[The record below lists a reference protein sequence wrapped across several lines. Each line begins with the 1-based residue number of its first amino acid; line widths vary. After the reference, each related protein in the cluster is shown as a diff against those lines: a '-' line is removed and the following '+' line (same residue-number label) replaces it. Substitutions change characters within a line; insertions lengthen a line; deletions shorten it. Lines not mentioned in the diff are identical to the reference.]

1 MIPCRLLCAGD
12 LVSVNGVC
20 CKIIHK
26 AQLVVVKEMT
36 TGNRMF
42 LCGYDC
48 VEPMPLSVGFFK
60 RNGFDMISECGGEI
74 LYMLYMGD
82 GFSIKAY
89 ENFRSK
95 TTEWCVVAS
104 NDSGEVIRQSN
115 ISSVNQFQTF
125 IRFAYIDIEV
135 NP

>member
-1 MIPCRLLCAGD
+1 ML
-12 LVSVNGVC
+12 
-20 CKIIHK
+20 
-26 AQLVVVKEMT
+26 T
-36 TGNRMF
+36 T
-42 LCGYDC
+42 
-48 VEPMPLSVGFFK
+48 MPLTVDFFR
-60 RNGFDMISECGGEI
+60 RNGFEMISECGGEI
-74 LYMLYMGD
+74 LYMLYRGD

-125 IRFAYIDIEV
+125 IRFACIDVEV

>member
-1 MIPCRLLCAGD
+1 MITCRVLYKGD
-12 LVSVNGVC
+12 YVAVKGVC
-20 CKIIHK
+20 CKVVHK

-48 VEPMPLSVGFFK
+48 VEPIPLSVGFFK
-60 RNGFDMISECGGEI
+60 RNGFEMISECGGEI

-125 IRFAYIDIEV
+125 IRFACIDIEV

>member
-1 MIPCRLLCAGD
+1 MLTT
-12 LVSVNGVC
+12 
-20 CKIIHK
+20 
-26 AQLVVVKEMT
+26 MT
-36 TGNRMF
+36 LTV
-42 LCGYDC
+42 D
-48 VEPMPLSVGFFK
+48 FFR
-60 RNGFDMISECGGEI
+60 RNGFEIASECGGEI

-104 NDSGEVIRQSN
+104 NDSGEVIRQSG

-125 IRFAYIDIEV
+125 LQFANIKMEIRL
-135 NP
+135 

>member
-1 MIPCRLLCAGD
+1 MITCIVLYKGD
-12 LVSVNGVC
+12 YVAVKGVC
-20 CKIIHK
+20 CKVVHK

-48 VEPMPLSVGFFK
+48 VEPIPLSVGFFK
-60 RNGFDMISECGGEI
+60 RNGFEMISECGGEI

-125 IRFAYIDIEV
+125 IRFACIDIEV

>member
-1 MIPCRLLCAGD
+1 
-12 LVSVNGVC
+12 
-20 CKIIHK
+20 
-26 AQLVVVKEMT
+26 
-36 TGNRMF
+36 
-42 LCGYDC
+42 
-48 VEPMPLSVGFFK
+48 MPLTVDFFR
-60 RNGFDMISECGGEI
+60 RNGFKMVSECGGEI

-125 IRFAYIDIEV
+125 VRFACIDFEV

>member
-1 MIPCRLLCAGD
+1 MIPCRVLYKGD
-12 LVSVNGVC
+12 YVAVKGVC
-20 CKIIHK
+20 CKVVHK

-48 VEPMPLSVGFFK
+48 VEPIPLSVGFFK
-60 RNGFDMISECGGEI
+60 RNGFEMISECGGAI
-74 LYMLYMGD
+74 LYMLYRGD

-95 TTEWCVVAS
+95 TTEWCVVTS
-104 NDSGEVIRQSN
+104 NGSGEVIRQSN
-115 ISSVNQFQTF
+115 ISSVSQFQMF

>member
-1 MIPCRLLCAGD
+1 MLTT
-12 LVSVNGVC
+12 
-20 CKIIHK
+20 
-26 AQLVVVKEMT
+26 MT
-36 TGNRMF
+36 LTV
-42 LCGYDC
+42 D
-48 VEPMPLSVGFFK
+48 FFR
-60 RNGFDMISECGGEI
+60 RNGFEMISECGGEI
-74 LYMLYMGD
+74 LYMLDLGD

-125 IRFAYIDIEV
+125 IRFACIDVEV

>member
-1 MIPCRLLCAGD
+1 MLTT
-12 LVSVNGVC
+12 
-20 CKIIHK
+20 
-26 AQLVVVKEMT
+26 MT
-36 TGNRMF
+36 LTV
-42 LCGYDC
+42 D
-48 VEPMPLSVGFFK
+48 FFR
-60 RNGFDMISECGGEI
+60 RNGFEMISECGGEI
-74 LYMLYMGD
+74 LYMLYRGY

-125 IRFAYIDIEV
+125 VRFACIDIEV
-135 NP
+135 SP

>member
-1 MIPCRLLCAGD
+1 
-12 LVSVNGVC
+12 
-20 CKIIHK
+20 
-26 AQLVVVKEMT
+26 MT
-36 TGNRMF
+36 LTV
-42 LCGYDC
+42 D
-48 VEPMPLSVGFFK
+48 SFK
-60 RNGFDMISECGGEI
+60 RNGFDIASECGGEI
-74 LYMLYMGD
+74 LYMMYRGD

-125 IRFAYIDIEV
+125 VQFTNIKMEV
-135 NP
+135 RP

>member
-1 MIPCRLLCAGD
+1 MLTT
-12 LVSVNGVC
+12 
-20 CKIIHK
+20 
-26 AQLVVVKEMT
+26 MT
-36 TGNRMF
+36 LTV
-42 LCGYDC
+42 D
-48 VEPMPLSVGFFK
+48 FFR
-60 RNGFDMISECGGEI
+60 RNGFEMISECGGEI

-95 TTEWCVVAS
+95 ITEWCVVAS

-125 IRFAYIDIEV
+125 IRFACIDVEV

>member
-1 MIPCRLLCAGD
+1 ML
-12 LVSVNGVC
+12 
-20 CKIIHK
+20 
-26 AQLVVVKEMT
+26 T
-36 TGNRMF
+36 T
-42 LCGYDC
+42 
-48 VEPMPLSVGFFK
+48 MPLTVNFFR
-60 RNGFDMISECGGEI
+60 RNGFEMISECGGEI

-95 TTEWCVVAS
+95 ITEWCVVAS

-125 IRFAYIDIEV
+125 IRFACIDIEV

>member
-1 MIPCRLLCAGD
+1 
-12 LVSVNGVC
+12 
-20 CKIIHK
+20 
-26 AQLVVVKEMT
+26 
-36 TGNRMF
+36 
-42 LCGYDC
+42 
-48 VEPMPLSVGFFK
+48 MPLTVDFFR
-60 RNGFDMISECGGEI
+60 RNGFEMISECGGEI

-82 GFSIKAY
+82 GSSIKAY

-95 TTEWCVVAS
+95 ITEWCVVAS

-125 IRFAYIDIEV
+125 IRFACIDIEV

>member
-1 MIPCRLLCAGD
+1 MLT
-12 LVSVNGVC
+12 
-20 CKIIHK
+20 K
-26 AQLVVVKEMT
+26 MT
-36 TGNRMF
+36 LTV
-42 LCGYDC
+42 D
-48 VEPMPLSVGFFK
+48 FFR
-60 RNGFDMISECGGEI
+60 RNGFEMISECGGEI

-125 IRFAYIDIEV
+125 IRFACIDVEV

>member
-1 MIPCRLLCAGD
+1 MIPYRVLYKGD
-12 LVSVNGVC
+12 YVALKGVC
-20 CKIIHK
+20 CKVVHK

-48 VEPMPLSVGFFK
+48 VEPIPLSVGFFK
-60 RNGFDMISECGGEI
+60 RNGFEMISECGGEI

-95 TTEWCVVAS
+95 ITEWCVVAS
-104 NDSGEVIRQSN
+104 NGSGEVIRQSN

-125 IRFAYIDIEV
+125 IRFACIDIEV

>member
-1 MIPCRLLCAGD
+1 MLTT
-12 LVSVNGVC
+12 
-20 CKIIHK
+20 
-26 AQLVVVKEMT
+26 MT
-36 TGNRMF
+36 LTV
-42 LCGYDC
+42 D
-48 VEPMPLSVGFFK
+48 FFR
-60 RNGFDMISECGGEI
+60 RNGFELISECGGEI

-125 IRFAYIDIEV
+125 IRFACIDVEV

>member
-1 MIPCRLLCAGD
+1 MLTT
-12 LVSVNGVC
+12 
-20 CKIIHK
+20 
-26 AQLVVVKEMT
+26 MT
-36 TGNRMF
+36 LT
-42 LCGYDC
+42 
-48 VEPMPLSVGFFK
+48 VHFFR
-60 RNGFDMISECGGEI
+60 RNGFEMISECGGEI

-125 IRFAYIDIEV
+125 IRFACIDVEV